1 MASICF
7 YFQVHQPF
15 RIKKY
20 GIFDMGS
27 SEYFNDESETDLNN
41 SRILKKVANKC
52 YLPANKVLKEV
63 LESNP
68 DFKASFSF
76 SGVFLE
82 QCAMYAPEVLES
94 FKELIDTGR
103 VEVMSETYYHSLAA
117 LYSQKE
123 FEKQIKLH
131 AEAIKEIFNKT
142 PEVFRNTELI
152 YSDDIAQEVNKMGF
166 KAMLAEGADHI
177 LGWRSPN
184 FLYKPKGIDDL
195 VLMLKNYR
203 LSDDIAFRFG
213 EREWKEYPLTAEK
226 FSQWASAY
234 NGSGEVI
241 NLFMDYET
249 FGEHQWED
257 TGIFEFLR
265 HFPVE
270 FLKHPDNNF
279 ITPSEA
285 VDRYEVVGEIEA
297 PHCVSWADVERDISA
312 WRSNEI
318 QHDSLRCVYD
328 MEREVMELNDPEI
341 THIWRKLQT
350 SDHFYYMCTKWFQ
363 DGDVHKYF
371 NPYESPY
378 EAFIAFSNVVNDLR
392 LRISR
397 KKQEKS
403 FKNEDSNEEEI
414 ISIKKV

>member
-15 RIKKY
+15 RIRKY
-20 GIFDMGS
+20 GIFDVGNS
-27 SEYFNDESETDLNN
+27 DYFNDDSETDLNN
-41 SRILKKVANKC
+41 CRILKKVANKC
-52 YLPANKVLKEV
+52 YLPANAVLKNV
-63 LESNP
+63 LETNP
-68 DFKASFSF
+68 DFRASFSF

-82 QCAMYAPEVLES
+82 QCAIYAPEVLES
-94 FKELIDTGR
+94 FKELIETGR

-123 FEKQIKLH
+123 FEKQVKLH
-131 AEAIKEIFNKT
+131 SEAVKEIFDVE
-142 PEVFRNTELI
+142 PAVFRNTELI
-152 YSDDIAQEVNKMGF
+152 YSDDIAREVRRMGF
-166 KAMLAEGADHI
+166 KALLAEGADHV

-184 FLYKPKGIDDL
+184 FLYRPAGIDDL
-195 VLMLKNYR
+195 VLLLKNYR

-213 EREWKEYPLTAEK
+213 ERGWKEYPLTAEK
-226 FSQWASAY
+226 FAQWASAY

-265 HFPVE
+265 HFPSE

-279 ITPSEA
+279 VTPSEA
-285 VDRYEVVGEIEA
+285 VGRYEAVGEIEA
-297 PHCVSWADVERDISA
+297 PNYVSWADVERDISA

-318 QHDSLRCVYD
+318 QHDALRCVYEL
-328 MEREVMELNDPEI
+328 ERDVVELNDPEI
-341 THIWRKLQT
+341 THTWRKLQT

-371 NPYESPY
+371 NPYDSPY
-378 EAFIAFSNVVNDLR
+378 EAFIAFSNVVNDLK
-392 LRISR
+392 LRIDKKR
-397 KKQEKS
+397 KKKYPRG
-403 FKNEDSNEEEI
+403 
-414 ISIKKV
+414 KKK